1 MDQKDGSSDETS
13 LDKLKIDPQ
22 KNKPKEW
29 KTYILEFIMIFL
41 AVCLGFIAEELRE
54 NRNETRLEKEFAVV
68 LYNELLSDSV
78 QASEVLSLRKKRED
92 DIDYIVAFFKD
103 SSLTKLPRE
112 FYPKLTT
119 SLYLS
124 DTYKFEPK
132 DAIINELRNSGA
144 SQYFKNITFQKLL
157 GDMNADVSSIRS
169 RSEQDYQYYS
179 NPIKPFLVKHY
190 DFSWLDKLQVENPNK
205 RVLEVLNDYATGSRT
220 ISGEILNL
228 NSLDRI
234 GAVNMILF
242 HKSLLRVANTRQL
255 KGYINTNHKLLEHL
269 RRHYALGDKE

>member
-1 MDQKDGSSDETS
+1 MDQNDRTSDES
-13 LDKLKIDPQ
+13 SFDKLKIDPER
-22 KNKPKEW
+22 KKPKEW

-41 AVCLGFIAEELRE
+41 AVSLGFIAEELRQ
-54 NRNETRLEKEFAVV
+54 NRNETRLENEFAVV
-68 LYNELLSDSV
+68 LFNELLSDSV
-78 QASEVLSLRKKRED
+78 QASEILNLRIRRES

-103 SSLTKLPRE
+103 SSLIKLPRE

-119 SLYLS
+119 SLFLS
-124 DTYKFEPK
+124 DSYKFEPK
-132 DAIINELRNSGA
+132 EGILNELRNSGA

-157 GDMNADVSSIRS
+157 GDMNADVSSIRA

-190 DFSWLDKLQVENPNK
+190 DFSWLNKLQVENPDK
-205 RVLEVLNDYATGSRT
+205 RVLEVITDYAKGSRT

-234 GAVNMILF
+234 EAVNMILF
-242 HKSLLRVANTRQL
+242 YKSLLRVANTRQL
-255 KGYINTNHKLLEHL
+255 
-269 RRHYALGDKE
+269 